1 MFWYLTEW
9 CVFLTHYA
17 AAPHGPQGSLWWCHR
32 LTNDCQSLIW
42 FQSGFLIMLHWI
54 TFSKLHIREK
64 HPSLVIARKTVSMPP
79 ILVER
84 FLKIQ
89 SQMNNHYNTKW
100 HICSLEHFFFHLYF
114 DALFSQI
121 SLKTLKLTCYFYFIC
136 FYANILATIYTKASS
151 VNAR

>member
-100 HICSLEHFFFHLYF
+100 HICSLEYFFFSFIFWCFIFSNIIKNIKVDMLL
-114 DALFSQI
+114 LFHMFLCKYI
-121 SLKTLKLTCYFYFIC
+121 GHNLH
-136 FYANILATIYTKASS
+136 
-151 VNAR
+151 